1 VYGSVDN
8 WLLAFYL
15 PQDLNLVAADS
26 YLDPRVTAAS
36 ARYHGCMA
44 EAGYRAQTPR
54 DAVEL
59 ARDSADTAD
68 RVPAGE
74 LALATADAGCQRRSG
89 VVETWYAEFERR
101 AGPWLDRDPALVI
114 RAAEVVHEATL
125 RARNV
130 SAQ

>member
-26 YLDPRVTAAS
+26 YLYPRVTAAS

-44 EAGYRAQTPR
+44 GAGYRAQTPR

-89 VVETWYAEFERR
+89 VSRTNDGGRR
-101 AGPWLDRDPALVI
+101 FP
-114 RAAEVVHEATL
+114 RAATVC
-125 RARNV
+125 R
-130 SAQ
+130 